1 MGHVSKNCGGTIVLL
16 EKEGLN
22 TVASTLIPFWK
33 DILDNFSNL
42 QNKKVTDG
50 NDILSQTIWLNSHIK
65 VNLKNWIENDIYIIN
80 DLLDKNKQMMSYEMF
95 QDS

>member
-1 MGHVSKNCGGTIVLL
+1 M
-16 EKEGLN
+16 
-22 TVASTLIPFWK
+22 IPFWK

-65 VNLKNWIENDIYIIN
+65 VNYTSPHLKNWIENDIYIIH